1 MEFFSLKD
9 CTLIRFDEKDSHVQL
24 GYMYDQGPTPL
35 YILNY
40 DERNAILHNATCMIL
55 TSDLTKPNVLSITK
69 VFNYHSC
76 HVRYSDRNLFIFFF
90 RYVSNA
96 LEIENLFLT
105 THLGDLIPCS
115 FLCYNNLGQL

>member
-1 MEFFSLKD
+1 MEIFSLID
-9 CTLIRFDEKDSHVQL
+9 CTLIRFDEKDSHSQL
-24 GYMYDQGPTPL
+24 DYMYDQGPTPL

-40 DERNAILHNATCMIL
+40 DERSATLHSATCMIL
-55 TSDLTKPNVLSITK
+55 ISNLTGPNVLSVTK

-96 LEIENLFLT
+96 PEIEDLFLT
-105 THLGDLIPCS
+105 THLEDQIPFS
-115 FLCYNNLGQL
+115 FLWYNNLGQL